1 MNVYPID
8 EVYKKVKN
16 KYLAVVL
23 IAKRAKKYNQENYIN
38 FSSKGEEAP
47 SNLAKNEPLKDAFND
62 FFDNDLEE
70 RIKSNE

>member
-38 FSSKGEEAP
+38 FSSKGEEPPA
-47 SNLAKNEPLKDAFND
+47 NLAKNEPLKDAFND
-62 FFDNDLEE
+62 FFDNDLED

>member
-1 MNVYPID
+1 MNVYQID

-38 FSSKGEEAP
+38 FSMKGEDEP
-47 SNLAKNEPLKDAFND
+47 VNLKKNEPLNDAFND
-62 FFDNDLEE
+62 FFNDELKE
-70 RIKSNE
+70 RIKNNE